1 MFNTL
6 IPSHPIASIKIR
18 KINHLNNIFSPS
30 NSPSS
35 DFTNLIYSNQR
46 FNIKETTKKNF
57 LKNDKNSANKKLEI
71 RKIKLNSKNNIK
83 YRSKSVLHLP
93 NISKTSKISKKNKFI
108 ITQKNFIK
116 NNKIAENFFLKK
128 LENKNNKRELLINPV
143 SLDLSSSSRIKTNI
157 IKRKTI
163 NKDAFIQRV
172 KNYKKRLKE
181 ELSIY
186 SRHNFSN
193 LNSSENRTQ
202 NYIIDKDNNFNCN
215 NFSNIYYANNS
226 KQNVNN
232 ELSFVYNKIMHSKSI
247 YNDSRKFQFNDETKN
262 NKYFY

>member
-1 MFNTL
+1 MFDTL

-30 NSPSS
+30 NNPSS
-35 DFTNLIYSNQR
+35 DFTNLINSNQR
-46 FNIKETTKKNF
+46 FNSKETSQKNF
-57 LKNDKNSANKKLEI
+57 LKNDKNSANKKLGI
-71 RKIKLNSKNNIK
+71 IKIKLNSKNNIK

-93 NISKTSKISKKNKFI
+93 NISKTSKISKKNKLT

-116 NNKIAENFFLKK
+116 DNEKTENFFRKK
-128 LENKNNKRELLINPV
+128 VDNKNSKRELLINPV
-143 SLDLSSSSRIKTNI
+143 SLDLSSSSRIKINI
-157 IKRKTI
+157 IKRKAI

-193 LNSSENRTQ
+193 LNISENITQ
-202 NYIIDKDNNFNCN
+202 NSIIDKDNNFNCN
-215 NFSNIYYANNS
+215 NYGHIYHVNKF

-232 ELSFVYNKIMHSKSI
+232 KLSFVYNKIMFHKSI